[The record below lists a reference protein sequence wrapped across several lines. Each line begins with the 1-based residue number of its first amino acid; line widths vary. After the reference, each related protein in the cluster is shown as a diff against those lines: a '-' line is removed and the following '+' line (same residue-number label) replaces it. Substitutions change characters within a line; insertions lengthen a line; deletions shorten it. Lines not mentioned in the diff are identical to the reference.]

1 MTLNLVAYGMGVG
14 LVMAGWVAGMIVS
27 YVFSMVRNLR
37 YLG

>member
-1 MTLNLVAYGMGVG
+1 MTLNLEAYGMGVG
-14 LVMAGWVAGMIVS
+14 LVMAGWIAGMIVS